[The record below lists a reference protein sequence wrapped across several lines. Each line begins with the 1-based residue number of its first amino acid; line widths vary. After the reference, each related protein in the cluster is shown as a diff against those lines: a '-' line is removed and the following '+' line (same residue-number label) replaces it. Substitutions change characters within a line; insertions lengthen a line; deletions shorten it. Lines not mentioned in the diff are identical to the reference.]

1 MCATVFGAI
10 SHQKASGS
18 SSNFQNKTPKTHSGL
33 SENNGNKAA
42 EVRGVGGHGGTNDHF
57 QPWWECDLA
66 VVEFVK
72 LVGMAHVSS
81 DASIDTI
88 GDTKCVK

>member
-1 MCATVFGAI
+1 LGPFHTKKPLDQVQIFKI
-10 SHQKASGS
+10 KP
-18 SSNFQNKTPKTHSGL
+18 PKTIL
-33 SENNGNKAA
+33 VFLKKNENKAA

-66 VVEFVK
+66 VVEFVE